1 MSIIS
6 KEIKI
11 YFYSNFNN
19 EKINFDLSKLY
30 NDTKEDGKI
39 VKLNTSGLNK
49 LPYFTLSVKYPK
61 DNLLYNLKTYQ
72 DIVNFFF
79 DDKKFNSILRSY
91 TNNSDFNIDEDIT
104 KIAEYNIMTMLE
116 LLFPTKFTVIN
127 NFHTSY
133 DHIYGN
139 NSLNPLY
146 FNPVAQRNYSYLKL
160 PDGEIYTIIRL
171 VWLNDLLNNP
181 EYRKIIDNF
190 IIFWNWYKREFNKIT
205 KKENYLKK
213 ETKDII
219 DSVLEDIETNVK
231 LPDNTELT
239 KKIKEQITSLKTLKD
254 NIEKGNEL
262 SIIIEEILEFYQGKN
277 KNINK
282 GLKIKVNADINKINK
297 NIKSINEEIK
307 KNEGL
312 KNLIKQTSD
321 KYSSSPYPEYRNFL
335 SFKSKYTDDKY
346 SYPKFISNNDKLK
359 EFLSNSDAV
368 GMTQFFNIFEKIYNL
383 YIAGIPEKIDSND
396 AKTLEEIM
404 NTSIIINYPD
414 SNSSVS
420 NKFFYETHIMA
431 DFIKGKVDD
440 ENSNKIFCPY
450 VGDYLGNMFELL
462 FQVQLYGKTDKQD
475 IYRWD
480 ITRNRVSFSIKDN
493 ELITGET
500 KKETNRETNRET
512 NKNAEQNNNNLYKNA
527 PQNNNNKSGNN
538 INVAK
543 FKDEVYST
551 DEIIKKDGIIEQ
563 LAKYQVSI
571 DETNILEY
579 LKKEYLKN
587 NNDLYNVITESYKD
601 EINQNKKLLET
612 MVNLQYKYEGE
623 NKYNNDKIA
632 NIKKDTSY
640 NEMEIFKLEKNI
652 LLNKLYIEI
661 VKKLYEIENKK
672 NRIISRG
679 GTKKRCYKKIKW
691 QTRKK
696 Y

>member
-1 MSIIS
+1 MSIIT

-19 EKINFDLSKLY
+19 EKIEFKKDLLY
-30 NDTKEDGKI
+30 SETIEDGKK
-39 VKLNTSGLNK
+39 VYLNTTDLNK

-139 NSLNPLY
+139 NSLNPLL
-146 FNPVAQRNYSYLKL
+146 FNVVTKRNYSYLKL
-160 PDGEIYTIIRL
+160 PDGEIYTFIRL

-190 IIFWNWYKREFNKIT
+190 IIFWNWYKREINKIT
-205 KKENYLKK
+205 KKENYLKE
-213 ETKDII
+213 ETKKTIGI
-219 DSVLEDIETNVK
+219 VLEDINSNVI
-231 LPDNTELT
+231 LPEDKDLT
-239 KKIKEQITSLKTLKD
+239 DMTKAKKTLLETLKE
-254 NIEKGNEL
+254 NIEKGQEL
-262 SIIIEEILEFYQGKN
+262 SINIEEIKEFYKGDKGS
-277 KNINK
+277 INTN
-282 GLKIKVNADINKINK
+282 LKIKVNADIDKIKN
-297 NIKSINEEIK
+297 NIKSINDEIK

-312 KNLIKQTSD
+312 KNLIKQTGEN
-321 KYSSSPYPEYRNFL
+321 YSSSNYPEYRNFL
-335 SFKSKYTDDKY
+335 SLKSKYTDDKY

-359 EFLSNSDAV
+359 EFLSNSDAD

-493 ELITGET
+493 ELKTGEIS
-500 KKETNRETNRET
+500 KETNRET
-512 NKNAEQNNNNLYKNA
+512 NKNTAQNNNNLYKNA
-527 PQNNNNKSGNN
+527 AQNNNKSGNN

-551 DEIIKKDGIIEQ
+551 DEITKKDGIIEQ
-563 LAKYQVSI
+563 LAKYQISI
-571 DETNILEY
+571 DQTNIL
-579 LKKEYLKN
+579 EYLKN
-587 NNDLYNVITESYKD
+587 NNDLYDIITESYKD
-601 EINQNKKLLET
+601 ENNQNKKLMET
-612 MVNLQYKYEGE
+612 MIKLQYKYEGE
-623 NKYNNDKIA
+623 NKYNNDKIY
-632 NIKKDTSY
+632 NIKKDTGY
-640 NEMEIFKLEKNI
+640 NEIEIFKLEKNI

-679 GTKKRCYKKIKW
+679 GTKKRRYKKIKW